1 VTKGSIIFRIH
12 AVQRM
17 FERCFSEEGIRYV
30 LDTGETIENYPDDI
44 PYPSRL
50 ILGRRG
56 LRPVH
61 IVVVDNNEDNEIIL
75 ITVYEPD
82 SRQWKVDF
90 RRRKK

>member
-1 VTKGSIIFRIH
+1 
-12 AVQRM
+12 M

>member
-1 VTKGSIIFRIH
+1 MTKSSIIFRIH

>member
-17 FERCFSEEGIRYV
+17 FERCFSEEGIRHV

-44 PYPSRL
+44 PYPSCL
-50 ILGRRG
+50 ILGWRG
-56 LRPVH
+56 LRPAH
-61 IVVVDNNEDNEIIL
+61 IVVMDNNEETEIIV

-82 SRQWKVDF
+82 SRQWEVGFK
-90 RRRKK
+90 RRKK

>member
-1 VTKGSIIFRIH
+1 MTKGSIIFRIH

-61 IVVVDNNEDNEIIL
+61 IVVVDNNEGNEIII

-82 SRQWKVDF
+82 SRQWGVDF

>member
-1 VTKGSIIFRIH
+1 MTKGSIIFRIH

>member
-1 VTKGSIIFRIH
+1 VTKSSIIFRIH

>member
-1 VTKGSIIFRIH
+1 MTKGSINFRIH
-12 AVQRM
+12 AIQRM
-17 FERCFSEEGIRYV
+17 FERCFSEEDIRHI

-75 ITVYEPD
+75 ITIYEPD
-82 SRQWKVDF
+82 SRQWEVDF
-90 RRRKK
+90 RRRRK

>member
-1 VTKGSIIFRIH
+1 MTKGSIIFRIH

-17 FERCFSEEGIRYV
+17 FERCFSEEGIRHV

-61 IVVVDNNEDNEIIL
+61 TVVADNNEDNEIIV